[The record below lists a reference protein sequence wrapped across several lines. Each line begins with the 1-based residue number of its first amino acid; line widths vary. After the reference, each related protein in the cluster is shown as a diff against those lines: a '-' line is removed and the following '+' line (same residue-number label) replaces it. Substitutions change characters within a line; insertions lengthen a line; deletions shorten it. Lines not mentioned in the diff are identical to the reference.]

1 MLPVRSP
8 RQSPRQTLP
17 ALSPRQSLVSTR
29 AVGPALDNR
38 GLSPRQSRVS
48 VSPRASAD
56 PALDTRA
63 TRGLPPLSAAV
74 HTLRSKHRVQCR
86 PRPQAGQLWRA
97 DVKHWMDDHGK
108 ATERE
113 LNKNDQQEAAAWFTA
128 LDMDK
133 SGSVEEDEIRALMDA
148 LGVEAT
154 RKDLRRMFASIGKKL
169 DAELTKQ
176 EFVKFM
182 ALHGPFLTG
191 QKAQPGRDL
200 FDANTRLMMLSYRRR
215 TLLGEWGDPTNRRNF
230 ADQNAFVNCY
240 GQPLSGT
247 MAVKTHSPPKL
258 TPATPRSLKS
268 VAQGAV
274 FSSRPL
280 PPPPQLLLRFSNQ
293 LLPPREPA
301 AVAEGAHVE
310 VAKEEEAT
318 CVVPAA
324 ENAASLVPEW
334 G

>member
-1 MLPVRSP
+1 MLPARSP

-17 ALSPRQSLVSTR
+17 ALRQSPRVSAN

-48 VSPRASAD
+48 GSPRALVD
-56 PALDTRA
+56 PALDNRA
-63 TRGLPPLSAAV
+63 PRGLPPLSAAV
-74 HTLRSKHRVQCR
+74 QTLRTKHRVQCR

-97 DVKHWMDDHGK
+97 DVKRWMDDHGK

-113 LNKNDQQEAAAWFTA
+113 LNKNDQQEAGAWFRA

-154 RKDLRRMFASIGKKL
+154 TKDLRRMFASIGKGL

-176 EFVKFM
+176 EFVRFM
-182 ALHGPFLTG
+182 TLHGPFLTG
-191 QKAQPGRDL
+191 QKAQPGKDL

-215 TLLGEWGDPTNRRNF
+215 TLLGEWGDPTNRRHF
-230 ADQNAFVNCY
+230 ADQGAFVNCY

-247 MAVKTHSPPKL
+247 MAVKAHSPPKH
-258 TPATPRSLKS
+258 TSAPSGASYHPTLKS

-274 FSSRPL
+274 FSRPL
-280 PPPPQLLLRFSNQ
+280 PPPPQPLQ
-293 LLPPREPA
+293 REPA
-301 AVAEGAHVE
+301 AVAQVTRVE
-310 VAKEEEAT
+310 VARAEDTSAL
-318 CVVPAA
+318 PAA
-324 ENAASLVPEW
+324 ENAASSVPEW